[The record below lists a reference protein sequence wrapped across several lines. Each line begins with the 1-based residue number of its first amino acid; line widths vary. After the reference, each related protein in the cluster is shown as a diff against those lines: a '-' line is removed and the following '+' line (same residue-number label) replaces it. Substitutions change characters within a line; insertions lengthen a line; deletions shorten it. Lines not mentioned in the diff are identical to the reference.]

1 MLACDID
8 EAFTQSPY
16 CSSTTHYLPRSPG
29 ESNAGHSAGGGGVS
43 RHRTLV
49 LFVAAAVLFGTS
61 FVGIKAA
68 IGTVPPVLF
77 AALRIDVAAIVLLTL
92 VVVRGGYWRPRTRA
106 DVLGVL
112 ASAVFVLGAN
122 NVLLFLGQQHTTSGA
137 AAIMYSLIPVVSPV
151 FAMLLLDDERISAVD
166 AVGILF
172 GLAGVVVIVGPGSIL
187 GADGGA
193 GQALVVVAAV
203 AVAFG
208 TVLLKRVGP
217 TIGTIPL
224 TAWAMV
230 VAAIGIHAVSLGL
243 GESPTQVAWSP
254 TIVAA
259 ILYVGMPATAAAYP
273 VYFAL
278 LAEAG
283 PVRGNLVAY
292 AMPIVATLAGWA
304 FLGESISAGT
314 ILGFG
319 VIVSGFL
326 LVQRE
331 SVARIVGTTVRRPAE
346 TE

>member
-1 MLACDID
+1 M
-8 EAFTQSPY
+8 
-16 CSSTTHYLPRSPG
+16 
-29 ESNAGHSAGGGGVS
+29 S

-68 IGTVPPVLF
+68 IGSVPPVLF
-77 AALRIDVAAIVLLTL
+77 AAFRVDVAAVVLLTL
-92 VVVRGGYWRPRTRA
+92 VAVRGGYWRPRSRA

-112 ASAVFVLGAN
+112 ASAAFVLGAN
-122 NVLLFLGQQHTTSGA
+122 NVLLFLGQQNATSGA
-137 AAIMYSLIPVVSPV
+137 AAVMYSILPIASPM
-151 FAMLLLDDERISAVD
+151 FAFFLLDDERISAVD

-172 GLAGVVVIVGPGSIL
+172 GLAGVVVIVGPESVLGGGSV
-187 GADGGA
+187 
-193 GQALVVVAAV
+193 GQALVVGAALS
-203 AVAFG
+203 VAFG
-208 TVLLKRVGP
+208 SVLLKRVGA
-217 TIGTIPL
+217 TMGTIPM
-224 TAWAMV
+224 TAWAMA
-230 VAAIGIHAVSLGL
+230 VAAVGIHAVSLGI
-243 GESPTQVAWSP
+243 GESPTQVVWSP
-254 TIVAA
+254 TVVAA

-292 AMPIVATLAGWA
+292 AMPIVATLSGWA
-304 FLGESISAGT
+304 FLGESISSGT
-314 ILGFG
+314 VLGFG

-331 SVARIVGTTVRRPAE
+331 SVARIVGTSIKRPAE

>member
-1 MLACDID
+1 M
-8 EAFTQSPY
+8 
-16 CSSTTHYLPRSPG
+16 
-29 ESNAGHSAGGGGVS
+29 S

-49 LFVAAAVLFGTS
+49 LFVATAVLFGTS

-68 IGTVPPVLF
+68 IGSVPPVLF
-77 AALRIDVAAIVLLTL
+77 AALRIDVAAVVLLTL
-92 VVVRGGYWRPRTRA
+92 VTLRGGYWLPRTRA

-112 ASAVFVLGAN
+112 ASAAFVLGAN
-122 NVLLFLGQQHTTSGA
+122 NVLLFLGQQHATTGA
-137 AAIMYSLIPVVSPV
+137 AAVMYSLVPVISPV
-151 FAMLLLDDERISAVD
+151 FAMFLLADERISAVD

-172 GLAGVVVIVGPGSIL
+172 GLAGVVVIVGPESVLGGGS
-187 GADGGA
+187 A
-193 GQALVVVAAV
+193 GQVLVVGAAV
-203 AVAFG
+203 SVAFG

-230 VAAIGIHAVSLGL
+230 VAAVGIHAVSLGL
-243 GESPTQVAWSP
+243 GESPTQVVWSP

-278 LAEAG
+278 LTEAG

-292 AMPIVATLAGWA
+292 ALPIVATFFGWA
-304 FLGESISAGT
+304 FLGESVSAGT

-331 SVARIVGTTVRRPAE
+331 SVARIVGTAGHRPAE

>member
-1 MLACDID
+1 M
-8 EAFTQSPY
+8 
-16 CSSTTHYLPRSPG
+16 
-29 ESNAGHSAGGGGVS
+29 S

-68 IGTVPPVLF
+68 IGAIPPVLF
-77 AALRIDVAAIVLLTL
+77 AAFRVDVAAVVLLTL
-92 VVVRGGYWRPRTRA
+92 VAVRGGYWRPRTRA
-106 DVLGVL
+106 DVLGILV
-112 ASAVFVLGAN
+112 SAAFVLGAN
-122 NVLLFLGQQHTTSGA
+122 NVLLFLGQQNATSGA
-137 AAIMYSLIPVVSPV
+137 AAVMYSILPIASPMFAV
-151 FAMLLLDDERISAVD
+151 FLLDDERISAVD

-172 GLAGVVVIVGPGSIL
+172 GLAGVVVIVGPQSVLGGGSV
-187 GADGGA
+187 
-193 GQALVVVAAV
+193 GQALVAGAALS
-203 AVAFG
+203 VAFG
-208 TVLLKRVGP
+208 TVLLKRVAP
-217 TIGTIPL
+217 TIGTIPM
-224 TAWAMV
+224 TAWAMA
-230 VAAIGIHAVSLGL
+230 VAGVGIHAVSLGL
-243 GESPTQVAWSP
+243 GELPSQVAWSP

-292 AMPIVATLAGWA
+292 AMPIVATLSGWA

-314 ILGFG
+314 VLGFG

-326 LVQRE
+326 LVHRE
-331 SVARIVGTTVRRPAE
+331 SVANVLGTRVKRPAE

>member
-1 MLACDID
+1 MVCDTD

-16 CSSTTHYLPRSPG
+16 CPSTAHYLPRSPG

-68 IGTVPPVLF
+68 IDTVPPVLF
-77 AALRIDVAAIVLLTL
+77 AALRIDVAAVVLLTL
-92 VVVRGGYWRPRTRA
+92 VAVRGGYWRPRTRA
-106 DVLGVL
+106 DVFGVL
-112 ASAVFVLGAN
+112 ASAAFVLGAN
-122 NVLLFLGQQHTTSGA
+122 NVLLFLGQQHATSGA
-137 AAIMYSLIPVVSPV
+137 AAIMYSLVPVVSPV
-151 FAMLLLDDERISAVD
+151 FAMVLLDDERIGAVD

-172 GLAGVVVIVGPGSIL
+172 GLAGVVVIVGPGSL
-187 GADGGA
+187 LSGGGA
-193 GQALVVVAAV
+193 GQALVVGAAI

-230 VAAIGIHAVSLGL
+230 VAAVGIHAVSLGL
-243 GESPTQVAWSP
+243 GESPTQVTWSP

-304 FLGESISAGT
+304 FLGESISPGT